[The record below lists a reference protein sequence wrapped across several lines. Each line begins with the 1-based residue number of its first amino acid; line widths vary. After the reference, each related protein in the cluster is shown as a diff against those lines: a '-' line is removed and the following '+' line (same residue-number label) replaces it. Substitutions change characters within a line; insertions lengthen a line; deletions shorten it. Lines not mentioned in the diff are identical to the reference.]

1 VSTRAASDV
10 DPITLG
16 VVWGALMSIA
26 VEIGTTIHKT
36 AYSEQAREGQDFSVA
51 LFDKQGRLLVQGPY
65 SPGHLGA
72 MNFAVLNAIAA
83 YPPETLRPG
92 DVILLNDPA
101 LGSGHFP
108 DFFVSQPAFWNGH
121 LIGFSTNIVHHT
133 DVGGARP
140 GSQAVEGIFDYHQE
154 GIFIPPIRIVEA
166 GVEVEQVTRLLAAN
180 SRTPDNLVGDLRAQR
195 NSMRVGER
203 RMAELVERHGL
214 ETYEACVEIILD
226 QAEARVRRRI
236 AEIPDGVYSFE
247 DFMDD
252 CGPGTDPIR
261 VAVAVTVDGD
271 GMHIDFEGTDPQT
284 ESGLNSYFNYTRS
297 YTYMAVKCLTDPT
310 GPMNSGAL
318 RPITIT
324 APEGSFV
331 NPRRPAG
338 GGPRA
343 IVCHRV
349 FEVVIGAL
357 AQAVPDDVVAACS
370 HFSNPTW
377 GGYDPARRKR
387 FVTYELVFGGTGARA
402 GKDGVEAMSSPFNAS
417 NIPAEALE
425 ITQPAVVERFEI
437 VPDTGG
443 PGKFRGGCGVRRDV
457 RVLGEKVKFNNL
469 SERQRFR
476 PYGLFGGEPG
486 ELGRTV
492 INPGTDRE
500 RVVGSKAS
508 IDLEYGDVVSFQ
520 LSGAGGYGDP
530 FERDPDRVAR
540 DVRLGY
546 VSREQ
551 AAERYGVAITEDCSV
566 DEEATA
572 ALRVAVMPSMPPDSG
587 SSPSEVAIG
596 EVATSL

>member
-1 VSTRAASDV
+1 VSETNGPAQEI
-10 DPITLG
+10 DPVTLG
-16 VVWGALMSIA
+16 VVWGALLSIA

-51 LFDKQGRLLVQGPY
+51 LFDKRGRLLVQGPY

-72 MNFAVLNAIAA
+72 MNFAILNAMSA

-108 DFFVSQPAFWNGH
+108 DFFVSQPAFHEGR
-121 LIGFSTNIVHHT
+121 LIGFCTNIVHHT

-154 GIFIPPIRIVEA
+154 GIFIPPIKIVEA
-166 GVEVEQVTRLLAAN
+166 GEEVEQVIRLIASN
-180 SRTPDNLVGDLRAQR
+180 SRTPENLRGDLRAQR

-203 RMAELVERHGL
+203 RVAELVERHGL

-226 QAEARVRRRI
+226 QAEARVRDRI
-236 AEIPDGVYSFE
+236 AQIPDGSYHFE
-247 DFMDD
+247 DHMDD
-252 CGPGTDPIR
+252 CGPGTDPIK
-261 VAVAVTVDGD
+261 VAVTVTVEGD
-271 GMHIDFEGTDPQT
+271 GMVIDFDGTDPQT

-310 GPMNSGAL
+310 GPMNAGAL

-343 IVCHRV
+343 IICHRV

-357 AQAVPDDVVAACS
+357 AQAVPEDVVAACS
-370 HFSNPTW
+370 HFANPTW
-377 GGYDPARRKR
+377 GGFDPARGKR

-402 GKDGVEAMSSPFNAS
+402 HRDGVEAMSSPFNAS

-443 PGKFRGGCGVRRDV
+443 AGEFRGGCAVRRDV
-457 RVLGEKVKFNNL
+457 RVLGEKVKFSNL

-486 ELGRTV
+486 ALGRTV
-492 INPGTDRE
+492 INPNTDRE
-500 RVVGSKAS
+500 RIVPGKAS

-520 LSGAGGYGDP
+520 LSGAGGYGNP
-530 FERDPDRVAR
+530 FARDPERVAR

-546 VSREQ
+546 VSRN
-551 AAERYGVAITEDCSV
+551 AACESYGVVVTEDGSV
-566 DEEATA
+566 DPDATA
-572 ALRVAVMPSMPPDSG
+572 AMRR
-587 SSPSEVAIG
+587 
-596 EVATSL
+596 

>member
-1 VSTRAASDV
+1 VTAAV

-16 VVWGALMSIA
+16 VVWGALRSIA
-26 VEIGTTIHKT
+26 VEIGTTIHRT

-51 LFDKQGRLLVQGPY
+51 LFDKQGRLTVQGPY

-92 DVILLNDPA
+92 DAILLNDPA

-108 DFFVSQPAFWNGH
+108 DFFVSQPAFWEDH
-121 LIGFSTNIVHHT
+121 LVGFSTNIVHHT

-154 GIFIPPIRIVEA
+154 GIFIPPIKLVEA
-166 GVEVEQVTRLLAAN
+166 GREVEQVVRLLAAN
-180 SRTPDNLVGDLRAQR
+180 SRTPDNLIGDLRAQR
-195 NSMRVGER
+195 NSMLVGER

-214 ETYEACVEIILD
+214 DTYEACIEAILD
-226 QAEARVRRRI
+226 QAEERVRRRI
-236 AEIPDGVYSFE
+236 ADIPDGSYSFE
-247 DFMDD
+247 DWMDD
-252 CGPGTDPIR
+252 CGPGTDP
-261 VAVAVTVDGD
+261 VKVAVTVTIDGD
-271 GMHIDFEGTDPQT
+271 AMHIDFDGTDPQT

-310 GPMNSGAL
+310 APMNSGAL
-318 RPITIT
+318 RPVTIS
-324 APEGSFV
+324 APEGCFV

-343 IVCHRV
+343 IICHRV
-349 FEVVIGAL
+349 FEVVVGAL

-370 HFSNPTW
+370 HFANPTW
-377 GGYDPARRKR
+377 GGYDPKRAKR
-387 FVTYELVFGGTGARA
+387 FVTYDLVFGGTGARA

-425 ITQPAVVERFEI
+425 ISQPAVVERFEI
-437 VPDTGG
+437 IPDTGG
-443 PGKFRGGCGVRRDV
+443 PGRFRGGCGIRRDV

-476 PYGLFGGEPG
+476 PFGLDGGRSG
-486 ELGRTV
+486 ELGETV

-500 RVVGSKAS
+500 RVVPGKAS
-508 IDLEYGDVVSFQ
+508 IDLDYGDVISFR
-520 LSGAGGYGDP
+520 LSGAGGFGDP
-530 FERDPDRVAR
+530 FERDPERVAR

-546 VSREQ
+546 VSRQ
-551 AAERYGVAITEDCSV
+551 SAADNYGVVLADDGSV
-566 DEEATA
+566 DTAATA
-572 ALRVAVMPSMPPDSG
+572 AHRRAR
-587 SSPSEVAIG
+587 
-596 EVATSL
+596 

>member
-1 VSTRAASDV
+1 MTTDV

-16 VVWGALMSIA
+16 VVWGALQSIA
-26 VEIGTTIHKT
+26 VEIGTTIHRT

-72 MNFAVLNAIAA
+72 MNFAILNAMSA
-83 YPPETLRPG
+83 YPPETLHPG

-108 DFFVSQPAFWNGH
+108 DFFVSQPAFHGDH
-121 LIGFSTNIVHHT
+121 LVGFSTNIVHHT

-154 GIFIPPIRIVEA
+154 GIFIPPIKIVEE
-166 GVEVEQVTRLLAAN
+166 GREVEQVIRLIAAN
-180 SRTPDNLVGDLRAQR
+180 SRTPENLRGDLRAQR

-203 RMAELVERHGL
+203 RMAELVEQHGL

-226 QAEARVRRRI
+226 QSEARVRRRI
-236 AEIPDGVYSFE
+236 AEIPDGAYRFE
-247 DFMDD
+247 DYMDD
-252 CGPGTDPIR
+252 CGPGTDPIK
-261 VAVAVTVDGD
+261 VAVTVTVDGD
-271 GMHIDFEGTDPQT
+271 NLLIDFEGTDPQT

-297 YTYMAVKCLTDPT
+297 YTYMAVKCLTDPS
-310 GPMNSGAL
+310 GPMNAGAL
-318 RPITIT
+318 RPVTIS

-357 AQAVPDDVVAACS
+357 AQAVPEDVVAACS
-370 HFSNPTW
+370 HFANPTW
-377 GGYDPARRKR
+377 GGIDPARGRR

-402 GKDGVEAMSSPFNAS
+402 RKDGVEAMSSPFNAS

-425 ITQPAVVERFEI
+425 LTQPAVVERFEI

-443 PGKFRGGCGVRRDV
+443 AGEFRGGCAVRRDV
-457 RVLGEKVKFNNL
+457 RILGDKVKFNNL
-469 SERQRFR
+469 SERQRFQ
-476 PYGLFGGEPG
+476 PYGLGGAEPG
-486 ELGRTV
+486 ALGRTV
-492 INPGTDRE
+492 VNPGRGTE
-500 RVVGSKAS
+500 RVIPGKAS
-508 IDLEYGDVVSFQ
+508 VDLGYGDVVSFQ

-530 FERDPDRVAR
+530 MSRDPERVAR

-546 VSREQ
+546 VSVGS
-551 AAERYGVAITEDCSV
+551 AAERYGVVIADDGSV
-566 DEEATA
+566 DRDATA
-572 ALRVAVMPSMPPDSG
+572 ARRAGAPN
-587 SSPSEVAIG
+587 
-596 EVATSL
+596 TS

>member
-1 VSTRAASDV
+1 VSDATRAEV

-16 VVWGALMSIA
+16 VVWGALQSIA

-72 MNFAVLNAIAA
+72 MNFAILNAMSA
-83 YPPETLRPG
+83 YPPETLHPG
-92 DVILLNDPA
+92 DVILLNDPV

-108 DFFVSQPAFWNGH
+108 DFFVSQPAFHDGN

-154 GIFIPPIRIVEA
+154 GIFIPPIKFVEE
-166 GVEVEQVTRLLAAN
+166 GREIEQVIRLIASN
-180 SRTPDNLVGDLRAQR
+180 SRTPENLRGDLRAQR

-203 RMAELVERHGL
+203 RLGELVEEHGL

-236 AEIPDGVYSFE
+236 AEIPDGVYAFE

-252 CGPGTDPIR
+252 CGPDTQPIR

-271 GMHIDFEGTDPQT
+271 NLLIDFEGTDPQT

-297 YTYMAVKCLTDPT
+297 YTYMAVKCLTDPS
-310 GPMNSGAL
+310 GPMNAGAL
-318 RPITIT
+318 RPVTIA

-343 IVCHRV
+343 IVCHRI

-357 AQAVPDDVVAACS
+357 AQAIPEDVVAACS
-370 HFSNPTW
+370 HFANPTW
-377 GGYDPARRKR
+377 GGIDPARDRR

-402 GKDGVEAMSSPFNAS
+402 ARDGVEAMSSPFNAS

-425 ITQPAVVERFEI
+425 LTQPAVVERFEI
-437 VPDTGG
+437 VADTGG
-443 PGKFRGGCGVRRDV
+443 AGEFRGGCAVRRDV
-457 RVLGEKVKFNNL
+457 RILGDKVKFNNL
-469 SERQRFR
+469 SERQRFH
-476 PYGLFGGEPG
+476 PYGLGGGEPG
-486 ELGRTV
+486 ALGRTV
-492 INPGTDRE
+492 VNPGKDTE
-500 RVVGSKAS
+500 RVIPGKAS
-508 IDLEYGDVVSFQ
+508 VDLEYGDVVSFQ

-530 FERDPDRVAR
+530 MERDPERVAR

-546 VSREQ
+546 VSRGA
-551 AAERYGVAITEDCSV
+551 AAERYGVVLNDGDGSV
-566 DEEATA
+566 DSAATA
-572 ALRVAVMPSMPPDSG
+572 ERRTARD
-587 SSPSEVAIG
+587 
-596 EVATSL
+596 

>member
-1 VSTRAASDV
+1 MSESSGARRAVEV
-10 DPITLG
+10 DPVTLG
-16 VVWGALMSIA
+16 VVWGALLSIA

-72 MNFAVLNAIAA
+72 MNFAILNAMSA

-108 DFFVSQPAFWNGH
+108 DFFVSQPAFHDGR

-154 GIFIPPIRIVEA
+154 GIFIPPIKIVEA
-166 GVEVEQVTRLLAAN
+166 GEEVEQVIRLIASN
-180 SRTPDNLVGDLRAQR
+180 SRTPENLKGDLRAQR

-226 QAEARVRRRI
+226 QAEVRVRERI
-236 AEIPDGVYSFE
+236 AQIPDGSYHFE

-261 VAVAVTVDGD
+261 VAVTVTVEDD
-271 GMHIDFEGTDPQT
+271 RMAIDFAGTDPQT

-297 YTYMAVKCLTDPT
+297 YTYMAVKCLTDPS
-310 GPMNSGAL
+310 GPMNAGAL

-357 AQAVPDDVVAACS
+357 AQAVPEDVVAACS
-370 HFSNPTW
+370 HFANPTW
-377 GGYDPARRKR
+377 GGFDPARHKR

-402 GKDGVEAMSSPFNAS
+402 HRDGVEAMSSPFNAS

-443 PGKFRGGCGVRRDV
+443 PGEFRGGCAVRRDV

-469 SERQRFR
+469 SERQRFQ

-486 ELGRTV
+486 ALGRTV

-500 RVVGSKAS
+500 RIVPGKAS

-530 FERDPDRVAR
+530 MERDPERVAR
-540 DVRLGY
+540 DVQLGY
-546 VSREQ
+546 VGRE
-551 AAERYGVAITEDCSV
+551 AARDRYGVVIGDDGTV
-566 DEEATA
+566 DDAATA
-572 ALRVAVMPSMPPDSG
+572 AIR
-587 SSPSEVAIG
+587 SERAG
-596 EVATSL
+596 

>member
-1 VSTRAASDV
+1 
-10 DPITLG
+10 
-16 VVWGALMSIA
+16 
-26 VEIGTTIHKT
+26 
-36 AYSEQAREGQDFSVA
+36 
-51 LFDKQGRLLVQGPY
+51 
-65 SPGHLGA
+65 
-72 MNFAVLNAIAA
+72 MNFAVLNAMAA
-83 YPPETLRPG
+83 YPPETLEPG
-92 DVILLNDPA
+92 DAILLNDPA

-108 DFFVSQPAFWNGH
+108 DFFVSQPAFWDGH
-121 LIGFSTNIVHHT
+121 LMGFCTNIVHHT

-140 GSQAVEGIFDYHQE
+140 GSQAVEGIFDYHHE
-154 GIFIPPIRIVEA
+154 GIFIPPIKIVEA
-166 GVEVEQVTRLLAAN
+166 GREVEQVVRLLAAN

-214 ETYEACVEIILD
+214 ETYEACIETILD
-226 QAEARVRRRI
+226 QAEERVRRRI
-236 AEIPDGVYSFE
+236 AEIPDGSYSFE
-247 DFMDD
+247 DRMDD
-252 CGPGTDPIR
+252 YGPGTDPIR
-261 VAVAVTVDGD
+261 IAVTVTVDGD
-271 GMHIDFEGTDPQT
+271 TMHIDFDGTDPQT

-297 YTYMAVKCLTDPT
+297 YTYMAVKCLTDPR

-318 RPITIT
+318 RPVTIS

-357 AQAVPDDVVAACS
+357 AQAVPEDVVAACS
-370 HFSNPTW
+370 HFANPTW

-387 FVTYELVFGGTGARA
+387 FVTYDLVFGGTGARA

-469 SERQRFR
+469 SERQRFH
-476 PYGLFGGEPG
+476 PYGLAGGKPG
-486 ELGRTV
+486 ALGQTV

-500 RVVGSKAS
+500 QVVPGKAS
-508 IDLEYGDVVSFQ
+508 IDLAYGDVISFR
-520 LSGAGGYGDP
+520 LSGAGGYGEP
-530 FERDPDRVAR
+530 LERDPEAVAR
-540 DVRLGY
+540 DVHLGY
-546 VSREQ
+546 VSRD
-551 AAERYGVAITEDCSV
+551 AATDRYGVVIGEDGTV
-566 DEEATA
+566 DRPATA
-572 ALRVAVMPSMPPDSG
+572 ALRAEASPARGTG
-587 SSPSEVAIG
+587 SRA
-596 EVATSL
+596 

>member
-1 VSTRAASDV
+1 VSETSGERRTVEV
-10 DPITLG
+10 DPVTLG
-16 VVWGALMSIA
+16 VVWGALLSIA

-72 MNFAVLNAIAA
+72 MNFAILNAMSA

-108 DFFVSQPAFWNGH
+108 DFFVSQPAFHDGR

-154 GIFIPPIRIVEA
+154 GIFIPPIKIVEA
-166 GVEVEQVTRLLAAN
+166 GEEVEQVIRLIASN
-180 SRTPDNLVGDLRAQR
+180 SRTPENLKGDLRAQR

-226 QAEARVRRRI
+226 QAEARVRERI
-236 AEIPDGVYSFE
+236 AQIPDGSYRFE

-252 CGPGTDPIR
+252 CGPDTEPIR
-261 VAVAVTVDGD
+261 VAVTVTVEGD
-271 GMHIDFEGTDPQT
+271 RMAIDFDGTDPQT

-297 YTYMAVKCLTDPT
+297 YTYMAVKCLTDPS
-310 GPMNSGAL
+310 GPMNAGAL

-357 AQAVPDDVVAACS
+357 AQAVPEDVVAACS
-370 HFSNPTW
+370 HFANPTW
-377 GGYDPARRKR
+377 GGFDPARGKR

-402 GKDGVEAMSSPFNAS
+402 HRDGVEAMSSPFNAS

-443 PGKFRGGCGVRRDV
+443 AGEFRGGCAVRRDV

-476 PYGLFGGEPG
+476 PYGLLGGEPG
-486 ELGRTV
+486 ALGRTV

-500 RVVGSKAS
+500 RIVPGKAS

-520 LSGAGGYGDP
+520 LSGAGGYGNP
-530 FERDPDRVAR
+530 LERDPDRVAR

-546 VSREQ
+546 VSRN
-551 AAERYGVAITEDCSV
+551 AARERYGVVVTEDGSV
-566 DEEATA
+566 DPDATA
-572 ALRVAVMPSMPPDSG
+572 AMRR
-587 SSPSEVAIG
+587 
-596 EVATSL
+596 

>member
-1 VSTRAASDV
+1 MTPGL
-10 DPITLG
+10 DPITLW
-16 VVWGALMSIA
+16 VVWGALRSIA
-26 VEIGTTIHKT
+26 VEIGTTIHRT

-51 LFDKQGRLLVQGPY
+51 LFDKQGRLTVQGPY

-92 DVILLNDPA
+92 DAILLNDPA

-108 DFFVSQPAFWNGH
+108 DFFVSQPAFWNDH
-121 LIGFSTNIVHHT
+121 LVGFCTNIVHHT

-154 GIFIPPIRIVEA
+154 GIFIPPIKIAEA
-166 GVEVEQVTRLLAAN
+166 GREIEQIVRLLAAN

-195 NSMRVGER
+195 ISMRVGEV

-214 ETYEACVEIILD
+214 ETYEACVEAILD
-226 QAEARVRRRI
+226 QAEERVRTRI
-236 AEIPDGVYSFE
+236 TEIPDGSYAFE
-247 DFMDD
+247 DWMDD
-252 CGPGTDPIR
+252 YGPGTDPIR
-261 VAVAVTVDGD
+261 IAVTVTVDGD
-271 GMHIDFEGTDPQT
+271 TMHIDFDGTDPQP

-297 YTYMAVKCLTDPT
+297 YTYMAVKCLTDPR

-318 RPITIT
+318 RPVTIS

-357 AQAVPDDVVAACS
+357 AQAIPGDVVAACS
-370 HFSNPTW
+370 HFANPTW
-377 GGYDPARRKR
+377 GGYDPRRRKR
-387 FVTYELVFGGTGARA
+387 FVTYDLVFGGTGARST
-402 GKDGVEAMSSPFNAS
+402 KDGVEAMSSPFNAS

-443 PGKFRGGCGVRRDV
+443 PGRFRGGCGVRRDV

-476 PYGLFGGEPG
+476 AFGLGGGRAGALG
-486 ELGRTV
+486 ETV
-492 INPGTDRE
+492 INPGSGRE
-500 RVVGSKAS
+500 RVVPGKAS
-508 IDLEYGDVVSFQ
+508 IDLEYGDVISFR

-530 FERDPDRVAR
+530 FQRDPHAVAR

-546 VSREQ
+546 VSRA
-551 AAERYGVAITEDCSV
+551 AAESEYGVVIADDGTV
-566 DEEATA
+566 DDESTS
-572 ALRVAVMPSMPPDSG
+572 AVR
-587 SSPSEVAIG
+587 SSPPPQADG
-596 EVATSL
+596 G